1 MIKIKNISKSFGDNK
16 VLDNV
21 SIHISNGEFI
31 AIVGESGTGKSTLLN
46 MIGSLEKTDKGYIEI
61 DDRKISSSNRKLRT
75 NLFRHTLSYLFQN
88 FALVENLSVYDNM
101 KIATKFVKK
110 SKSEKEEMINKA
122 LLNVGLDGKTN
133 QIVHTLSGGE
143 QQRLA
148 IARIIVKP
156 SKIVLADEPTGNLDD
171 ENAKLI
177 FEMLKNIN
185 REFNKTIIVVT
196 HNLDYL
202 SYFDRVINLNEL
214 KI

>member
-88 FALVENLSVYDNM
+88 FALVENLSVYENC
-101 KIATKFVKK
+101 
-110 SKSEKEEMINKA
+110 NK
-122 LLNVGLDGKTN
+122 VC
-133 QIVHTLSGGE
+133 
-143 QQRLA
+143 
-148 IARIIVKP
+148 
-156 SKIVLADEPTGNLDD
+156 
-171 ENAKLI
+171 
-177 FEMLKNIN
+177 
-185 REFNKTIIVVT
+185 
-196 HNLDYL
+196 
-202 SYFDRVINLNEL
+202 
-214 KI
+214 

>member
-1 MIKIKNISKSFGDNK
+1 
-16 VLDNV
+16 
-21 SIHISNGEFI
+21 
-31 AIVGESGTGKSTLLN
+31 
-46 MIGSLEKTDKGYIEI
+46 
-61 DDRKISSSNRKLRT
+61 
-75 NLFRHTLSYLFQN
+75 
-88 FALVENLSVYDNM
+88 M